1 MEHQDWENYI
11 IHCKDGKKPTMK
23 DGHEKTPEVKK
34 KNTGVLQKDTKLEK
48 KIEEG
53 KLKHQKIDPELS
65 KKIQQGRLSKGLT
78 QKQLANQLSI
88 PVTEINEMENGK
100 FVHNGQ
106 KISKVKRFLSIK

>member
-11 IHCKDGKKPTMK
+11 IHCNGGDKKLDGKDKI
-23 DGHEKTPEVKK
+23 PEEKK
-34 KNTGVLQKDTKLEK
+34 KNKDVLQKDTKLEK

-53 KLKHQKIDPELS
+53 NLKHQKIDPELS

-88 PVTEINEMENGK
+88 PVTEINEIENGR
-100 FVHNGQ
+100 FTYNGQ

>member
-11 IHCKDGKKPTMK
+11 IHCKDGKNTMK
-23 DGHEKTPEVKK
+23 DGQDKTPEVQK

-100 FVHNGQ
+100 FPYNGQ
-106 KISKVKRFLSIK
+106 KISKVKRILSIK

>member
-11 IHCKDGKKPTMK
+11 IHCKGGDKNLDGKDKIP
-23 DGHEKTPEVKK
+23 DEKK
-34 KNTGVLQKDTKLEK
+34 KNTDVLQKDTKLEK

-53 KLKHQKIDPELS
+53 NLKHQKIDPELS

-88 PVTEINEMENGK
+88 PVTEINEIENGR
-100 FVHNGQ
+100 FTYNGQ

>member
-11 IHCKDGKKPTMK
+11 MHCKDGKKSNTTQ
-23 DGHEKTPEVKK
+23 DKTPEVKK

-48 KIEEG
+48 KIEDG
-53 KLKHQKIDPELS
+53 NLKHQKIDSELS

-100 FVHNGQ
+100 FPYNGP
-106 KISKVKRFLSIK
+106 KISKVKRILSIK